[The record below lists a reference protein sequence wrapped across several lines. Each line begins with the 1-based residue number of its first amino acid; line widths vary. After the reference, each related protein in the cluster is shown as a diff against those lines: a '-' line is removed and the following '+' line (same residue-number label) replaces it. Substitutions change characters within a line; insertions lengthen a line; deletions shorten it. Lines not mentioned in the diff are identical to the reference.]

1 MGSLIKINTNLY
13 HRLSHES
20 ETMHKI
26 YHNTHGP
33 DHSPKATT
41 PSDNINFIA
50 TTAVAPAVAVF
61 LLSSIIFFTVGA
73 LCVKLF
79 QSKTVNDQSEES
91 TKVTSPATQG
101 QNMVPIYETIHES
114 VVNAYDLNENV
125 AYGCVLVRQQ

>member
-1 MGSLIKINTNLY
+1 
-13 HRLSHES
+13 
-20 ETMHKI
+20 MHKI

-33 DHSPKATT
+33 DHLPKAAT

-50 TTAVAPAVAVF
+50 TAAVAPAVAVF
-61 LLSSIIFFTVGA
+61 LLSSIIFLTVGA

-91 TKVTSPATQG
+91 TKITSPATQG
-101 QNMVPIYETIHES
+101 QNMVLIYETVHES

-125 AYGCVLVRQQ
+125 AYGCILVRQH